1 MLRAQE
7 TGGCSNVVHCFI
19 EATLKHSK
27 APGAVRAS
35 KKRYPF
41 LRPVISRGCQ
51 VLFITRGGEG
61 REDKNKDRKLREA
74 KAEARKRGLIARS
87 CARVGRKDVVGE
99 VKGIEVMGV
108 LFAGRGARER
118 GGRRLEIEVNSKR

>member
-1 MLRAQE
+1 MLYKKDLCSQLSLVLSLCLRALNKSICR
-7 TGGCSNVVHCFI
+7 TLMKPLRYRSADDDVVRCFI

-51 VLFITRGGEG
+51 G
-61 REDKNKDRKLREA
+61 
-74 KAEARKRGLIARS
+74 
-87 CARVGRKDVVGE
+87 
-99 VKGIEVMGV
+99 
-108 LFAGRGARER
+108 
-118 GGRRLEIEVNSKR
+118 